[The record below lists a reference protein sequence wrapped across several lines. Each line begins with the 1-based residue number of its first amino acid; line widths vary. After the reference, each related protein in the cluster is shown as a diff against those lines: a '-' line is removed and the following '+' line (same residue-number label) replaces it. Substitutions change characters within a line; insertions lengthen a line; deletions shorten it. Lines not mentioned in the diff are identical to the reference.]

1 MSNLM
6 SKIRFFLMSKFWIP
20 VAVNIID
27 ILRHF
32 AMFRHFA
39 KVYKSIFIMINI
51 LKCAIAHMTTSAQ

>member
-1 MSNLM
+1 
-6 SKIRFFLMSKFWIP
+6 MSKFWIP